1 MNVFPLYAET
11 VQGAYFCTL
20 MHHPSTA
27 KISEFD
33 NNPDLLNTLDGVV
46 NLRTGEVELH
56 KSIKAVSLVSNSTGT
71 VYRPEA
77 C

>member
-1 MNVFPLYAET
+1 MQKRYRELIFVPF
-11 VQGAYFCTL
+11 
-20 MHHPSTA
+20 MHHPSTTM
-27 KISEFD
+27 ISEFD

-56 KSIKAVSLVSNSTGT
+56 KSIKAVSLEKNSTGT
-71 VYRPEA
+71 VYRPRV